1 MIGDPGGKDE
11 ERVLLSSE
19 QVRQNAERVRQQLR
33 GYLNFEGPNA
43 AIMVNNLDWLGEM
56 TLIEYLRDIGKH
68 FSVNVML
75 AKESVRNRLEN
86 REQGISYT
94 EFSYM
99 ILQSI
104 DYLHLYDTF
113 NCTVQVGGQDQWGNI
128 TAAGDGSAPV
138 GRAPRRPAA
147 RPPHPTHA
155 SPADGR

>member
-33 GYLNFEGPNA
+33 GYLDFEGPNA

-68 FSVNVML
+68 FSVNAML

-104 DYLHLYDTF
+104 DFLHLHDTF
-113 NCTVQVGGQDQWGNI
+113 GCTVQIGGQDQWGNI
-128 TAAGDGSAPV
+128 TAGAGLLC
-138 GRAPRRPAA
+138 PRRGGPPARA
-147 RPPHPTHA
+147 APPRLTTT
-155 SPADGR
+155 